1 MNLGAV
7 DLKACSDGEL
17 AALTLGGRKDA
28 FAEIMQRHQAPV
40 YRLIRGLVGNVEEA
54 LDLTQDSFLSAYDHL
69 GKYDGQRPLR
79 AWLSR
84 IAINKSRD
92 WRRRRRV
99 RQIFG
104 LVDDAEEETHDVPDE
119 APSPEAT
126 ISSRISLRRL
136 TAAINGLSAPLR
148 EVLLLRTV
156 EGLSQAD
163 TAAILSIS
171 AKAVETRLYR
181 ARNRLAEIIA
191 EDEG

>member
-1 MNLGAV
+1 VNPGAV

-69 GKYDGQRPLR
+69 SKFDGQRPLR

-99 RQIFG
+99 RQMFG

-126 ISSRISLRRL
+126 VSSRISLRRL
-136 TAAINGLSAPLR
+136 TAAIEGVPAPLR

-171 AKAVETRLYR
+171 SKAVETRLYR
-181 ARNRLAEIIA
+181 ARNRLAEIMA